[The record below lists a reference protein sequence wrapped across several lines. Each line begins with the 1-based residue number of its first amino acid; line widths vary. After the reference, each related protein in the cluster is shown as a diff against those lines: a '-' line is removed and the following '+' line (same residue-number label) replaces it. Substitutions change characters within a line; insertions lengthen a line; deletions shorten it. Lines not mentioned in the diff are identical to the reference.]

1 MVTGSYQTVLWTTD
15 GSQPSIGSNVFTQY
29 GCHVDSQS
37 SSTRP
42 DTASACM
49 ALASSVDQWMRK
61 RPTGVRACLLPS
73 RRNARAASYNG
84 LRGSSAFI
92 QPVWPTPPRRSTLSS
107 GNAFNTPSKSVYTTG
122 TPMIA
127 SFPWIHCTVHP
138 AYACSHLL
146 KCHPAIEI
154 YVGTVRNADGRQSD

>member
-49 ALASSVDQWMRK
+49 APASSVDQWMRK

-107 GNAFNTPSKSVYTTG
+107 GNAFSTPSKSVYMTG
-122 TPMIA
+122 TPMPIPFRVFHRA
-127 SFPWIHCTVHP
+127 
-138 AYACSHLL
+138 
-146 KCHPAIEI
+146 
-154 YVGTVRNADGRQSD
+154 